1 MQASGVCGLGSIPS
15 TPTKSMAINDNFKNL
30 RKLEVKINKN
40 LYLICGVI
48 TILAMTMLAMEFFSR
63 GVFPSTRIS
72 LFYLGVLILYSLHK
86 ELVRWLGERKVE
98 HQGEYFVYGWIVF
111 TTLLYV
117 INFLTKDYF
126 SYSVQGLP
134 LSILRETSILALQV
148 LAIFLITRGSKLIK
162 VFLIKGKNS

>member
-30 RKLEVKINKN
+30 RKLETKINKN

-48 TILAMTMLAMEFFSR
+48 TILAMAMLSIEFFSR

-126 SYSVQGLP
+126 SYSAQGLP

-162 VFLIKGKNS
+162 VFLIKGKSS